1 MAGKAGRS
9 GRKPLLQEM
18 KVEEI
23 LDVSADILIRWLSN
37 SEVSDEKKIPVVT
50 QLIAKR
56 IPAKLEH
63 SGSIDM
69 GLAGK
74 MQKARDRA
82 RCCKQK
88 REKQK
93 K

>member
-1 MAGKAGRS
+1 MAGKKGKS

-18 KVEEI
+18 KIEEI

-37 SEVSDEKKIPVVT
+37 PEIDDKRKIPVVT

-63 SGSIDM
+63 SGSIDI

-74 MQKARDRA
+74 MQKARNRA
-82 RCCKQK
+82 KCCKQK
-88 REKQK
+88 KEK
-93 K
+93 

>member
-37 SEVSDEKKIPVVT
+37 PEIEDEKKIPVVT

-63 SGSIDM
+63 SGSIDI

-74 MQKARDRA
+74 MQKARVRA
-82 RCCKQK
+82 KTCSKHK
-88 REKQK
+88 IK